1 MVLVIQSAF
10 CCTLGYHSGVSED
23 PKCTSFSVDYF
34 EIYYIVMA
42 DFKDLSNFRYCN
54 NIYTLPNKN
63 IAEFTGIN
71 LDPRLGP
78 G

>member
-1 MVLVIQSAF
+1 MQSAS
-10 CCTLGYHSGVSED
+10 CCTLGYHSGVYPD

-34 EIYYIVMA
+34 EIYYIVMP

-54 NIYTLPNKN
+54 IIYTLPNKN
-63 IAEFTGIN
+63 IAEFTKVN